1 MDTPKDA
8 YEEAI
13 EKMAKA
19 AWDYGERENRTPEA
33 WDDLE
38 DVWHKT
44 YREEARAAA
53 EAIGLRDMI
62 EVVEDVT
69 NGAGN
74 VSNAT
79 IAKAGRV
86 LNVLAQ

>member
-44 YREEARAAA
+44 YRAEARAAA
-53 EAIGLRDMI
+53 EAIGLREMM
-62 EVVEDVT
+62 EDAACWRRLFRAREDESSSSY
-69 NGAGN
+69 AGQ
-74 VSNAT
+74 
-79 IAKAGRV
+79 KRP
-86 LNVLAQ
+86 